1 MAYKCTDKIFH
12 LKCSQIVL
20 RMIILNFLNMN
31 QISKMFLCIFLVF
44 LVGCIFAS
52 ALHTY
57 KDIETVRK
65 LILSTLSFSSAWYIA
80 LTEIV

>member
-1 MAYKCTDKIFH
+1 MFSDSSENDNIEF
-12 LKCSQIVL
+12 LKYESNLKNVSL
-20 RMIILNFLNMN
+20 YFP
-31 QISKMFLCIFLVF
+31 CIFGGVYLR
-44 LVGCIFAS
+44 S